1 MNTLSQN
8 SSDKLLYS
16 KPCLSHDSLNNYST
30 STSTTLL
37 SPQLSELIS
46 LSDLSSPIPF
56 LSPNPYNS
64 LIKRSK
70 ASKILSD
77 RYIPNR
83 KSSKLSLAFTSAH
96 DVDTQN
102 IAKNKE
108 NTRNTTINTI
118 NTSNTINASNSRNIS
133 DISKEISIEYNNSSL
148 SIPQIYKSF
157 ILDQKP
163 SFLSKSLSDPPTPF
177 TNNNLL
183 RYQQQ
188 QSILTPLSSES
199 APSYLDFT
207 NIDFSKTLFKLN
219 RKISKVPFK
228 VLDAPALQDDF
239 YLNLIDW
246 NSDNILSVGLASC
259 IYLWSAFT
267 SKVTKLCDLG
277 INDSVTSVIWSNHS
291 PLLSVG
297 TNTGEV
303 QIWDTIKL
311 KKIRT
316 LSGHTARVG
325 AMAWSSSLLSSG
337 SRDKNVYNR
346 DIRAKDE
353 IIAKLTGH
361 KQEVCGLK
369 WSFDEQQLASGGNDN
384 KLLVWNSYSNS
395 PILKFTEHVAAVKA
409 ITWSPHQ
416 HGLLASGGGTADRT
430 IRFWNTLQN
439 KQIDSVDTGS
449 QVCNLMFSKNCNE
462 LVSTHGYSMNQIVVW
477 KYPEMEKISTL
488 IGHTYRVLYLAMS
501 PNGETIV
508 TGAGDETLRFWNVF
522 PGGGNGKNEKK
533 NEGMAG
539 DCDLR

>member
-1 MNTLSQN
+1 MPILKLPNPMHALSQN
-8 SSDKLLYS
+8 PDKQFYV
-16 KPCLSHDSLNNYST
+16 KPSPSLSLNNYST
-30 STSTTLL
+30 STSTIL
-37 SPQLSELIS
+37 SPQLSELLS
-46 LSDLSSPIPF
+46 LSDLSSPVQL

-64 LIKRSK
+64 SLKRSK

-96 DVDTQN
+96 DCDTPSLSLS
-102 IAKNKE
+102 KNKE
-108 NTRNTTINTI
+108 NARLDIN
-118 NTSNTINASNSRNIS
+118 
-133 DISKEISIEYNNSSL
+133 KEIIVEYNNSSL

-163 SFLSKSLSDPPTPF
+163 SLLNRAFSDPPSPF
-177 TNNNLL
+177 INSNLL
-183 RYQQQ
+183 RYQQSP
-188 QSILTPLSSES
+188 SILTPLSTES

-219 RKISKVPFK
+219 RKIPKVPFK

-303 QIWDTIKL
+303 QIWDTVKL

-316 LSGHTARVG
+316 LNGHTARVG
-325 AMAWSSSLLSSG
+325 AMAWSTNLLSSG
-337 SRDKNVYNR
+337 SRDKNIYNR
-346 DIRAKDE
+346 DIRTKE
-353 IIAKLTGH
+353 ESIAKLTGH

-384 KLLVWNSYSNS
+384 KLFVWNSYSNT
-395 PILKFTEHVAAVKA
+395 PILRFPNHIAAVKA

-439 KQIDSVDTGS
+439 RQIDSVDTGS
-449 QVCNLMFSKNCNE
+449 QVCNLMFSKNVNE

-522 PGGGNGKNEKK
+522 PGGNGKNEKK
-533 NEGMAG
+533 GEIMGG
-539 DCDLR
+539 SCDLR